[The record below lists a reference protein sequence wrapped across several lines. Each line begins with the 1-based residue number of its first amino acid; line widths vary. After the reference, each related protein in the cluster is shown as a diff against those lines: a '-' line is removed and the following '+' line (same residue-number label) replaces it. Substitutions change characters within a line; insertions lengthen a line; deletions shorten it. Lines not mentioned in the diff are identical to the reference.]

1 MNKCFPNRKPKAQRG
16 VVLVVCLL
24 MLLLVTMLA
33 VTALQSTTLQE
44 KMAGNQQERHKS
56 LQAAE
61 AAALF
66 AWTDLNTATYQNT
79 DGTLKTGKFINNAD
93 QAGLYDLRPANTV
106 AGNKLIANWNAIS
119 LFTSEWPWDGTNNE
133 IAVMTNKVA
142 AGDPMKLATAPQYV
156 IGMYAPILR
165 KGTENRKCIPLSI
178 IGAGQGSIATSRS
191 LIMLHVIPK
200 SGCFRDPVS

>member
-1 MNKCFPNRKPKAQRG
+1 MKGSLAINSCLPNRYQTTQRG

-66 AWTDLNTATYQNT
+66 AWADLDSTPVLNTR
-79 DGTLKTGKFINNAD
+79 KFINNAA
-93 QAGLYDLRPANTV
+93 QNGLYDLRPANTV
-106 AGNKLIANWNAIS
+106 AGSKVTADWNTI
-119 LFTSEWPWDGTNNE
+119 TSSASAWPWDGITE
-133 IAVMTNKVA
+133 IAVMPNKIT
-142 AGDPMKLATAPQYV
+142 AGDPMKLATAPQYA
-156 IGMYAPILR
+156 IGMYAPVLR

-178 IGAGQGSIATSRS
+178 IGAGQGSSATSRS
-191 LIMLHVIPK
+191 LIMLQVIPK
-200 SGCFRDPVS
+200 SGCFRDPVN

>member
-1 MNKCFPNRKPKAQRG
+1 MNQCFPSRNPKTQHG
-16 VVLVVCLL
+16 VVLVVSLL

-44 KMAGNQQERHKS
+44 KMAGNQQERHKA

-66 AWTDLNTATYQNT
+66 AWSTRLNNAAVLNTR
-79 DGTLKTGKFINNAD
+79 DFINNAA
-93 QAGLYDLRPANTV
+93 QNGFYDLRPANTV
-106 AGNKLIANWNAIS
+106 AGSKVITDWNAINS
-119 LFTSEWPWDGTNNE
+119 SASAWPWSGTTE
-133 IAVMTNKVA
+133 IAVMPNKVA
-142 AGDPMKLATAPQYV
+142 AGDPMKLATAPQYA

-178 IGAGQGSIATSRS
+178 IGAGQGSSANSRA
-191 LIMLHVIPK
+191 LIMLQVIPK
-200 SGCFRDPVS
+200 SGCYRDPVN